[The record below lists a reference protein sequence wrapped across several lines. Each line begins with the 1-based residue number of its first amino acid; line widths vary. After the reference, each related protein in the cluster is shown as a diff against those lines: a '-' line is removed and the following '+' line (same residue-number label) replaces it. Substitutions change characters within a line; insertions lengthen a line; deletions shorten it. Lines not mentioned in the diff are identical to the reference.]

1 MIILDYSQVIISNLM
16 AEIGSRRSEDVELDI
31 NLLRHMVINTI
42 RSLKQKFEGE
52 YGELIIACDNKNY
65 WRKKVFPYYKANRKK
80 AREQSGLDWA
90 TIFDSIKI
98 IKEEL
103 RSIFPYKV
111 LDVET
116 AEADDIIATLVEWSQ
131 TNDLVVSGLLEKPKP
146 LLIISGDHDFIQL
159 QKYSNVRQFSP
170 VTKKFLRPD
179 TTPEAYVIE
188 HIIRGDKGD
197 GVPNV
202 LSGDDSIV
210 NSERQKKIMQ
220 KKLDEWI
227 ADPSTMPTDEAFRR
241 NYDRNRTLVDL
252 SCIPVELKTI
262 IINTFETLPVNDR
275 SKILNYFI
283 TNKMKMLMEHI
294 SEF

>member
-1 MIILDYSQVIISNLM
+1 MIVLDYSQVIISNLM
-16 AEIGSRRSEDVELDI
+16 AEIGSRRSEDIELDI
-31 NLLRHMVINTI
+31 KLLRHMVINSI

-52 YGELIIACDNKNY
+52 YGELVIACDNKNY

-80 AREQSGLDWA
+80 AREQSGLDWSV
-90 TIFDSIKI
+90 IFDSIKT
-98 IKEEL
+98 IKEEIKA
-103 RSIFPYKV
+103 IFPYKV
-111 LDVET
+111 IDVET
-116 AEADDIIATLVEWSQ
+116 AEADDVIATLAEWSQ
-131 TNDLVVSGLLEKPKP
+131 TNDLMMSGLIEKPKP
-146 LLIISGDHDFIQL
+146 FLIISGDHDFIQL
-159 QKYSNVRQFSP
+159 QKYSNVKQFSP
-170 VTKKFLRPD
+170 VAKKFLRPD
-179 TTPEAYVIE
+179 ATPEAYVIE

-202 LSGDDSIV
+202 LSDDDSLI
-210 NSERQKKIMQ
+210 NNERQKKIMQ

-227 ADPSTMPTDEAFRR
+227 SDPTSMPNDEAFRR

-252 SCIPVELKTI
+252 SYIPVELKTT

-283 TNKMKMLMEHI
+283 ANKMKMLMEHI